1 MLCREADDRALLAAL
16 VAALALAGCTDDG
29 DAVEPLPTTSSPTPA
44 PTPTPVSAQV
54 GAPAEAAT
62 VLPAA
67 TAQDA
72 ALEASRAVFVTA
84 PVVVVAPVDDVA
96 AQLTAASAAVALGA
110 PVLLAGP
117 AIDAAPLAAELARL
131 DAEAVLAVGAVTLP
145 LRRGWRSCRSP
156 PVRARTSCGRRPAS
170 GSVCRPR
177 FPRGRRRAPSAR
189 SPARDRP
196 CSSSPGR
203 CRPRRPSA
211 PPASAGPTASPTTAG
226 PTAPPTPSA
235 PPGPGLPLVRPPAA
249 LTATVAL
256 TGVGVDPLAA
266 LATLRAAGVPVID
279 TPGGDPRATTPGVQ
293 AIAAAAPEHTI
304 ALGAAFGP
312 ADQLARRVA
321 TASTGALLGGGG
333 QLVFPQVPGVPGKK
347 YVALYGTPGSKALG
361 VLGEQDVPAT
371 LARADATAAPYRTLT
386 PDVVVPAVEIIATI
400 ASAGPGDDGNYS
412 QERSVEELR
421 PLVEAAGA
429 AGMAVVLDLQPGRT
443 DFLTQA
449 QQYAD
454 LLALPYVGLALD
466 PEWRLAPDQVHLRQ
480 IGSVGVDEVNGVA
493 AWLAGFTAERAL
505 PQKMFVLHQFAGRMI
520 QDRARLDTSH
530 DELAIVVHVDG
541 QGSQPAKAGTWN
553 ALRDGRAAGALGVEE
568 LLRRGRPHAGPDADV
583 PGPAG
588 AGPRHLPVAPRS
600 TRNVRPRAS
609 TTRSNCCWSSASRA
623 TSSSVSTLRGPRRLP
638 TCAGPRYVSH
648 HSVMSRRCFF
658 GTAAPR

>member
-1 MLCREADDRALLAAL
+1 MGRRTAAVLSL
-16 VAALALAGCTDDG
+16 VALLALAGCTDDG
-29 DAVEPLPTTSSPTPA
+29 GAVEPTPTTSSPTPT

-54 GAPAEAAT
+54 GAPAEATT

-67 TAQDA
+67 TAPEA
-72 ALEASRAVFVTA
+72 AIEASRAVFVAA
-84 PVVVVAPVDDVA
+84 PVVVVAPADDVA

-110 PVLLAGP
+110 PVLLTGP
-117 AIDAAPLAAELARL
+117 GIDPAPLVTELERL
-131 DAEAVLAVGAVTLP
+131 DADAVLAVGPVTLEP
-145 LRRGWRSCRSP
+145 PSGTTVVPVPAGAGVDALRSVTGARFGAP
-156 PVRARTSCGRRPAS
+156 AEVPAGGEPGAVRALTGPRPAVLVVP
-170 GSVCRPR
+170 G
-177 FPRGRRRAPSAR
+177 ALPS
-189 SPARDRP
+189 
-196 CSSSPGR
+196 
-203 CRPRRPSA
+203 
-211 PPASAGPTASPTTAG
+211 PTASSTGSATAR
-226 PTAPPTPSA
+226 PSSTPSPSPVA
-235 PPGPGLPLVRPPAA
+235 TLPRTRPPAA
-249 LTATVAL
+249 VAGTVAL

-266 LATLRAAGVPVID
+266 LATLRAAGVPVLD

-293 AIAAAAPEHTI
+293 AIAAAAPDHTI

-312 ADQLARRVA
+312 PDQLARRVA
-321 TASTGALLGGGG
+321 AASTGVLLGGGG

-386 PDVVVPAVEIIATI
+386 TDVVVPAVEIIATI

-412 QERSVEELR
+412 QERPVEELR

-480 IGSVGVDEVNGVA
+480 IGSVGIDEVNGVS
-493 AWLAGFTAERAL
+493 AWLADFTAQRAL

-530 DELAIVVHVDG
+530 DELAIVIHVDG

-553 ALRDGRAAGALGVEE
+553 ALRT
-568 LLRRGRPHAGPDADV
+568 DAPPVRWGWKNFYDEDV
-583 PGPAG
+583 PMLEPAQTYQVQ
-588 AGPRHLPVAPRS
+588 PVPDLV
-600 TRNVRPRAS
+600 T
-609 TTRSNCCWSSASRA
+609 
-623 TSSSVSTLRGPRRLP
+623 
-638 TCAGPRYVSH
+638 YQ
-648 HSVMSRRCFF
+648 
-658 GTAAPR
+658 